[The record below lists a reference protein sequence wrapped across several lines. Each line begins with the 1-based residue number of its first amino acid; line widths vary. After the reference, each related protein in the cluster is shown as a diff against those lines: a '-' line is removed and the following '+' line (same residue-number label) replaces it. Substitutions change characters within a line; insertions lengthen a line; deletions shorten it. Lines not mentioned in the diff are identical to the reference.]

1 MTTPVPHHSFF
12 TGRMPFLPPNQQHQS
27 TEGNTSRTESLWISR
42 TCCEDGGNSSQP
54 TVSVKALTGTQ
65 SANPNHDLAFPFFI
79 HHWIPTGRGV
89 VHFMPPI
96 QHQYQRAHSKLL
108 QLVFNAAPIGLQ
120 LTQSQAQCTAYKF
133 HVSIT

>member
-42 TCCEDGGNSSQP
+42 MSCNSSQP
-54 TVSVKALTGTQ
+54 TISVKALTGTQ
-65 SANPNHDLAFPFFI
+65 STDPNHDLALLFFI
-79 HHWIPTGRGV
+79 HHWIPKGRGV
-89 VHFMPPI
+89 VYFMPPI

-108 QLVFNAAPIGLQ
+108 QLVLYAAPIGLQ
-120 LTQSQAQCTAYKF
+120 LTQSQAECAAYKF
-133 HVSIT
+133 HVSIA